1 MTTTVA
7 HALEGALHRY
17 LAARRQAIPKEW
29 ADIVRV
35 ENCRQ
40 IQRRHF
46 FLDLFLNPLNTLW
59 AIPYL
64 TYKKFLEGAEKLG
77 VDVPEAATSLVPKSF
92 KTGFQREMERTLQT
106 RLFALSGRGHPESAL
121 ERELE
126 KDEVIRAA
134 IPKHE
139 LQVLAH
145 QAEGDIRKAVADF
158 CAVHNGFTDLAAS
171 VGMLW
176 VGRKF
181 FRDGS
186 LDVFGFGRRIAA
198 GWAREDAVKTFF
210 LGEDVGDFWYGLA
223 GAPEPSRKQRLIATA
238 LSMLMLAIFA
248 TVVNV
253 LSYPVQNQLG
263 FKKKQL
269 DRLLRSVED
278 KVLLRFTKA
287 ARQYAALPSSR
298 IQAVSPEPTSLSLT

>member
-1 MTTTVA
+1 MTTAVA

-17 LAARRQAIPKEW
+17 LEARKQEIPKEW

-46 FLDLFLNPLNTLW
+46 FLDLVLTPLNTLW

-77 VDVPEAATSLVPKSF
+77 VDVPEAATSMVPKSF

-106 RLFALSGRGHPESAL
+106 RLFALSGRGHPDSAL

-126 KDEVIRAA
+126 ADPVIRAA
-134 IPKHE
+134 VPKHE

-198 GWAREDAVKTFF
+198 GWARDDAVKTFF

-238 LSMLMLAIFA
+238 LSMLLLAIFA

-253 LSYPVQNQLG
+253 LSYPVQSRLG

-278 KVLLRFTKA
+278 RVLLRFTKA
-287 ARQYAALPSSR
+287 ARQYGTVAPRSVELS
-298 IQAVSPEPTSLSLT
+298 TSDTTATLSF